1 MCSAFYR
8 NVFFSRSG
16 FFCAALAF
24 LLISL
29 VVATPSFAQV
39 SFQPSVHSSPNIPTD
54 IFQVKLFQVGKPDLI
69 TTQAGSNMVSVF
81 LNDGN
86 GNYPAGPSATY
97 LTGGVGVNSV
107 VSADFDEDGFP
118 DLATANCGNSP
129 DPPQTPV
136 PSSVSILFQNGDKTF
151 KPHVDYPLPACPDS
165 IGYLSAVSG
174 NSLFSL
180 IVSYGQSTMTL
191 LANDHFGQFSERTIS
206 GPAGSQITGV
216 SAADY
221 RGVNDGLD
229 DIAAIMNGN
238 SVVIFYANA
247 DGTYSAPVTIF
258 SMAATLLGANTV
270 GFNATGRPDLMVPF
284 TSPTESGV
292 ILLANQGGGSFT
304 ATKLNVD
311 PVYTIIGHKAAE
323 GDLQNTGLHSVVL
336 PVTYSAKGSGLFN
349 AFAVFTQPS
358 KGVWNGPIYLA
369 GDSGGTATAAVV
381 ADFDG
386 DNRPDIA
393 ASGGEDSHL
402 FVFRNTTSAGDCPFF
417 AGTGVHVC
425 SPASGATVPSPVAIN
440 SAASGGPF
448 PIVAIKAYI
457 DGTQVAATE
466 TNTMRTS
473 VAKATGNHQLAVNAW
488 DSNDKVYQTIVN
500 FTVGSSTAC
509 SVPATAGV
517 HICKPAA
524 GSTVSSPVAIS
535 AAANGGTAKISAMK
549 AYIDN
554 KLVASS
560 STGILSGSAVEAVGT
575 HKIVVNAWN
584 TAGKL
589 FQSSATFT
597 VH

>member
-1 MCSAFYR
+1 MRSASYR
-8 NVFFSRSG
+8 DVFFFRS
-16 FFCAALAF
+16 FLFHAALAF
-24 LLISL
+24 VLTAL
-29 VVATPSFAQV
+29 VYAIPSSAQV
-39 SFQPSVHSSPNIPTD
+39 SFQPTVHNSPNIPTD

-86 GNYPAGPSATY
+86 GNFPASPSATY

-129 DPPQTPV
+129 DPLQTPV

-165 IGYLSAVSG
+165 IGYLRAGSG
-174 NSLFSL
+174 NTILSL
-180 IVSYGQSTMTL
+180 IVSYGGSTMTL
-191 LANDHFGQFSERTIS
+191 LANDHFGTFSEHTIQ

-238 SVVIFYANA
+238 SVVIFYAQP

-258 SMAATLLGANTV
+258 SMAATLRGANTV

-284 TSPTESGV
+284 TSGTESGV
-292 ILLANQGGGSFT
+292 ILLANNGGGSFT

-311 PVYTIIGHKAAE
+311 PRYTDMGHKAAE

-336 PVTYSAKGSGLFN
+336 PVAYSTGSSLFS

-358 KGVWNGPIYLA
+358 KGTWNGPIYLA
-369 GDSGGTATAAVV
+369 GDNQGTAEAAVV
-381 ADFDG
+381 ADFNG
-386 DNRPDIA
+386 DNKPDVA
-393 ASGGEDSHL
+393 TAGGEDSHL
-402 FVFRNTTSAGDCPFF
+402 FVFRNTTSASDCSFF
-417 AGTGVHVC
+417 ANAAVHVC
-425 SPASGATVPSPVAIN
+425 SPTPGSSVTSPVPASI
-440 SAASGGPF
+440 SANGTPF
-448 PIVAIKAYI
+448 PIVAIKAYFN
-457 DGTQVAATE
+457 GTQVASSE
-466 TNTMRTS
+466 TNTLNFTIVEPPGS
-473 VAKATGNHQLAVNAW
+473 YQLAANAW

-500 FTVGSSTAC
+500 FTVPSTASC
-509 SVPATAGV
+509 SVPTSAGI
-517 HICKPAA
+517 HICAPTQ
-524 GSTVSSPVAIS
+524 GSTVFSPVAIS

-549 AYIDN
+549 AYIDS

-560 STGILSGSAVEAVGT
+560 TSGALTGSAPEATGT
-575 HKIVVNAWN
+575 HNLTVNAWN

-589 FQSSATFT
+589 FQSTATFT